1 MSGGTYATLSFVL
14 EFGVPLAILYGLVP
28 IPGLGSDQRKHPQPA
43 LLAAPEPVETIA
55 RPSPGVAISPPQ
67 VAVAEAAR
75 TLEPV

>member
-14 EFGVPLAILYGLVP
+14 EFGVPLAILYGILP

-43 LLAAPEPVETIA
+43 LPPTPEPVETIA
-55 RPSPGVAISPPQ
+55 RSSLDVVILPPQ